1 MRSLG
6 LAAAVVGI
14 LVARARRALAFT
26 NPTTASPAPA
36 KSAVALAAPGLGVPS
51 DLPALAPAA
60 RIDDVKK
67 PAAPVAK
74 AAAAA
79 PAPVPPPE
87 PEPRAEPLPVP
98 PGSEG
103 TSAKILEQPKAD
115 PEQIVRN
122 TLRLSLSAFEDCYQ
136 NSLRR
141 DSRIKGRVVV
151 TVGVAATGHVSSARI
166 EETTIKDD
174 GVINCITTR
183 LKALRFP
190 PLGEEVEVTL
200 PLSLVPREG

>member
-14 LVARARRALAFT
+14 LVALALLAFAFT
-26 NPTTASPAPA
+26 LPTTASATHA
-36 KSAVALAAPGLGVPS
+36 RSAVALAAPGLGVPS
-51 DLPALAPAA
+51 DLPALAPAPA
-60 RIDDVKK
+60 AKVEDAKK
-67 PAAPVAK
+67 PAAPVAR

-79 PAPVPPPE
+79 PSPAPE
-87 PEPRAEPLPVP
+87 PKAEPLPVP
-98 PGSEG
+98 PGSE
-103 TSAKILEQPKAD
+103 TSSAKMLEQPKAD

-151 TVGVAATGHVSSARI
+151 TVGVGANGHVSSAKI

-183 LKALRFP
+183 LRALRFP